1 MLGRYHGEICKPTF
15 SNTKFGS
22 PVWLL
27 LLQKLIPTPQT
38 SLTLAALSPTQTPV
52 RFRCRV
58 PEVALSALASQM
70 PAVFHVASLVSQ
82 QRSVPRL
89 LWGHRKK
96 GTAEGTA
103 FLRTVLISGWMPGQG
118 PAA

>member
-58 PEVALSALASQM
+58 PEVAAAER
-70 PAVFHVASLVSQ
+70 PD
-82 QRSVPRL
+82 R
-89 LWGHRKK
+89 RKK
-96 GTAEGTA
+96 GTAGGTA
-103 FLRTVLISGWMPGQG
+103 FLRTVPFCGWMPGQG